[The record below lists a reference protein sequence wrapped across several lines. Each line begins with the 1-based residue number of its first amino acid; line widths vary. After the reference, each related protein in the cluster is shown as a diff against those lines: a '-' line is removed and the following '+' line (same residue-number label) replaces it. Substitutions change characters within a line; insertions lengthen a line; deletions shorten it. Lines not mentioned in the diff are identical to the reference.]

1 MSRCQT
7 GIPGRL
13 YAGQAKTLGLP
24 PDLASLGPMG
34 LQVHKGVS
42 GLLNPLHFLRTVS
55 TMSAHPT
62 HELESARP
70 QSTALTIDDK
80 GEFDHVEVDDIETKK
95 PAAFVVDNYGELSKQ
110 HDLSFRATLV
120 QFKRAMVICFGVG
133 ICAMGDGYQ
142 YKMPGNIVALPGFI
156 RQMGYQNAEGK
167 WMLDPQHVAA
177 WGGKSE
183 VFCWSLLS
191 GVYAASVVCILLV
204 GSYPIDRF
212 GRKPMLIATQV
223 FMLIACL
230 IEMWAT
236 NWTHWIAAKV
246 LNVCHTSGSADERVF
261 RLDVIR

>member
-1 MSRCQT
+1 MST
-7 GIPGRL
+7 P
-13 YAGQAKTLGLP
+13 T
-24 PDLASLGPMG
+24 
-34 LQVHKGVS
+34 
-42 GLLNPLHFLRTVS
+42 
-55 TMSAHPT
+55 T
-62 HELESARP
+62 HELESAP
-70 QSTALTIDDK
+70 PLNTALTIDDK
-80 GEFDHVEVDDIETKK
+80 GEFDHVEDDEVDTKK
-95 PAAFVVDNYGELSKQ
+95 PAAFIVDNYGELSKQ

-120 QFKRAMVICFGVG
+120 QFKKAMAICFGVG

-156 RQMGYQNAEGK
+156 RQMGYQNPEGK

-177 WGGKSE
+177 WGGESD
-183 VFCWSLLS
+183 FWRRSSFS

-246 LNVCHTSGSADERVF
+246 LNVSHAYASADDRVF
-261 RLDVIR
+261 LWDVIR